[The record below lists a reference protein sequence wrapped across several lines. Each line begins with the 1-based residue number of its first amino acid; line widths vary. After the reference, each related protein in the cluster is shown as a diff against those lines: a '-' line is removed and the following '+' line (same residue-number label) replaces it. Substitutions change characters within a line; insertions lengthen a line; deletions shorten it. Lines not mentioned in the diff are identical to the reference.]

1 MGYYGMGG
9 MGSGSMYYYL
19 LLVVPALL
27 FSVIAQIAVKSAYA
41 GMSKRISRSGYTGA
55 TAAQAVLRY
64 YGIMNVRIE
73 QVSGKL
79 TDHYDPRANVIRLS
93 EGVYGSGSIAAIG
106 IACHEAGHAAQH
118 AQNYAPIRVR
128 NSILPV
134 TRIGSYIGIPLAL
147 IGLWIPMLDFLI
159 PIGLGLYAFIM
170 IFQLVTLPVEF
181 NASYR
186 AIQVIEET
194 RLLGS
199 EEELQGAKKV
209 LRCAALTYVA
219 SLAVSLMNLLRLL
232 LVFSRRRR

>member
-1 MGYYGMGG
+1 MGYGMGYT
-9 MGSGSMYYYL
+9 SLTYII
-19 LLVVPALL
+19 LVLPALL
-27 FSVIAQIAVKSAYA
+27 LSVFAQIAVKSAYSS
-41 GMSKRISRSGYTGA
+41 MSKQLSRSGYTGA

-64 YGIMNVRIE
+64 YGINNVRIE

-118 AQNYAPIRVR
+118 AENYMPIRVR

-134 TRIGSYIGIPLAL
+134 TRIGSYLGIPLAL
-147 IGLWIPMLDFLI
+147 IGYWIPMLDILI

-170 IFQLVTLPVEF
+170 LFQLVTLPVEF
-181 NASYR
+181 NASSR
-186 AIQVIEET
+186 AIRVIEET

-199 EEELQGAKKV
+199 EEELRGAKKV
-209 LRCAALTYVA
+209 LRCAAMTYVA
-219 SLAVSLMNLLRLL
+219 SLAVSVMNLLRFLL
-232 LVFSRRRR
+232 IFSRRRR